1 MMRTTLRRSAWAAA
15 ALTAV
20 LALAPTAT
28 ASAAQ
33 QPPTADT
40 AAACAFYDGDALTM
54 YGQRGDRV
62 SQIQCMLANRHYL
75 PWKAVDGVFGDRTLA
90 AVERFQRDHPPLA
103 VDGMVGTLT
112 WNALW
117 YA

>member
-1 MMRTTLRRSAWAAA
+1 MGGGRPDRRPRTRPDRHGLRR
-15 ALTAV
+15 
-20 LALAPTAT
+20 PAT
-28 ASAAQ
+28 
-33 QPPTADT
+33 PTADT